1 MSCLQPPSPVHSSAS
16 TIAAL
21 LPPKTDLYPSFP
33 AETSPPSPSIN
44 REQPQTS
51 LAATVDMVTRLR
63 PSARERELLIASLH
77 SSLVATAGSPLTGD
91 VEGFST
97 SSPTQ
102 TRTHHGP
109 SNLQSIMDSFARLD
123 RVDRRAIVSIL
134 SDMITPDSLATPTRL
149 SEPPP
154 PYGRYSDRG
163 SVAADGVAGDFGAV
177 SQN

>member
-1 MSCLQPPSPVHSSAS
+1 M
-16 TIAAL
+16 
-21 LPPKTDLYPSFP
+21 
-33 AETSPPSPSIN
+33 
-44 REQPQTS
+44 
-51 LAATVDMVTRLR
+51 DMVTRLR
-63 PSARERELLIASLH
+63 PSAREREVLIASLH
-77 SSLVATAGSPLTGD
+77 SSLAATAGSPLNGD

-102 TRTHHGP
+102 TRMHHGP
-109 SNLQSIMDSFARLD
+109 SNLQLILDSFSRLD

-134 SDMITPDSLATPTRL
+134 SDMMTPDALAMSTRL

-177 SQN
+177 SQS